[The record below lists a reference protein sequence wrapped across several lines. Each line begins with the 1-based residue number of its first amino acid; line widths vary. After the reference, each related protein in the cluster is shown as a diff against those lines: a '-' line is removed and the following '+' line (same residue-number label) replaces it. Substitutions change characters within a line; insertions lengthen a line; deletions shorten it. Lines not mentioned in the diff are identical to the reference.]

1 MDEARKHTNTWNA
14 YSAYL
19 IGAGKSTLVS
29 TMRSIYSLRKRD
41 KFMRALFATE
51 GRTRGIEVGAIQRE
65 GIRVSLWDMAGQ
77 QEFHAF
83 HDCMFPNIGTNSYQL
98 PSMFMFVWSPM
109 ESKNRKEGA
118 AKTESNFEA
127 SFRYW
132 LKFLASESRHSM
144 IPLKVIVVFTR
155 ADRTEFVTSAL
166 LHSIHSLRS
175 DFEGVIDS
183 LQPPFHVEE

>member
-1 MDEARKHTNTWNA
+1 MH
-14 YSAYL
+14 
-19 IGAGKSTLVS
+19 
-29 TMRSIYSLRKRD
+29 SIYSPPRKRD
-41 KFMRALFATE
+41 KLRALFAAQ
-51 GRTRGIEVGAIQRE
+51 GRTQGIEVRAIERD

-83 HDCMFPNIGTNSYQL
+83 HDCMFPDIGTSSYQL
-98 PSMFMFVWSPM
+98 PSMFMFLWSPM